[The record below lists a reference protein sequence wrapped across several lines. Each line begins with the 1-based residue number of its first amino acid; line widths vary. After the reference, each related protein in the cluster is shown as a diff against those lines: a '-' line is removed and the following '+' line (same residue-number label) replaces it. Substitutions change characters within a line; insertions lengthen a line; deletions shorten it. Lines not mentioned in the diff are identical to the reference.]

1 MSAAE
6 ALQAA
11 GLKPAELGPKE
22 GLSLM
27 NGTGVA
33 AALAAFVVERA
44 SRLVRMY
51 DLASALSFEALAGKV
66 GVHILLF
73 ILLGDTKGRAC
84 RMAHCKFHSHLVP
97 QAFLVRK
104 ASMCSSHWDGV

>member
-1 MSAAE
+1 MQAAE

-11 GLKPAELGPKE
+11 GLKPAKLGPKE

-33 AALAAFVVERA
+33 AALAAHVVERA

-51 DLASALSFEALAGKV
+51 DLVSALSFEALAGKV
-66 GVHILLF
+66 RVNT
-73 ILLGDTKGRAC
+73 D
-84 RMAHCKFHSHLVP
+84 S
-97 QAFLVRK
+97 AFPLDV
-104 ASMCSSHWDGV
+104 